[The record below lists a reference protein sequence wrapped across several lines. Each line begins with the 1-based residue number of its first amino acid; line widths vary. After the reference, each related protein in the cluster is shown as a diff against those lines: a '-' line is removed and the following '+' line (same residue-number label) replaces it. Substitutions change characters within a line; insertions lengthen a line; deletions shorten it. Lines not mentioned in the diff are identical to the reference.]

1 MTNHFCGECGSLV
14 YRTSSGYPGF
24 ALKVGNIDSER
35 QDGGKVNK
43 EYIPDIEIF
52 TRNRAP
58 WITPVKGA
66 TQAEADFT
74 KEFLARYS
82 G

>member
-1 MTNHFCGECGSLV
+1 MLTKLDG
-14 YRTSSGYPGF
+14 
-24 ALKVGNIDSER
+24 

-43 EYIPDIEIF
+43 EFVPDIEIF
-52 TRNRAP
+52 TRSRAP
-58 WITPVKGA
+58 WMKPVESA

-74 KEFLARYS
+74 KEFLAGYF

>member
-1 MTNHFCGECGSLV
+1 VVPELSRAIQQFILSIGMDELTIL
-14 YRTSSGYPGF
+14 
-24 ALKVGNIDSER
+24 DS

-43 EYIPDIEIF
+43 EFVPDIEIF
-52 TRNRAP
+52 TRSRAP
-58 WITPVKGA
+58 WMKPVESA

-74 KEFLARYS
+74 KEFLAGYF

>member
-1 MTNHFCGECGSLV
+1 MQLNMLMTS
-14 YRTSSGYPGF
+14 
-24 ALKVGNIDSER
+24 DS

-43 EYIPDIEIF
+43 EFVPDIEIF

-58 WITPVKGA
+58 WMKPVETA

-74 KEFLARYS
+74 EEFLAGYF

>member
-1 MTNHFCGECGSLV
+1 VVPELSRAIQQFILSIGMDELTIL
-14 YRTSSGYPGF
+14 
-24 ALKVGNIDSER
+24 DS

-43 EYIPDIEIF
+43 EFVPDIEIF
-52 TRNRAP
+52 TRSRMK
-58 WITPVKGA
+58 PVESA

-74 KEFLARYS
+74 KEFLAGYF

>member
-1 MTNHFCGECGSLV
+1 MRVDVLTIMVS
-14 YRTSSGYPGF
+14 
-24 ALKVGNIDSER
+24 

-43 EYIPDIEIF
+43 EFFPDIEIF
-52 TRNRAP
+52 TRSRAP
-58 WITPVKGA
+58 WMKPVESA

-74 KEFLARYS
+74 KEFLAGYF